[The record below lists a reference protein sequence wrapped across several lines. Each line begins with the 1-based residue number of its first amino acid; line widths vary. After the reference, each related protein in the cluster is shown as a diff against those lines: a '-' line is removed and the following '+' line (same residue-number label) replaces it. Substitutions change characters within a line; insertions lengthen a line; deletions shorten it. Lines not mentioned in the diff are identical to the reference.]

1 MSELLDTLLKDWLER
16 RAAAGRAPRP
26 DLEAA
31 AVITVAAHAVGELR
45 RLCDLWGL
53 RLNATPG
60 TGGWTVL
67 RIDGPALAVQGLA
80 EITARGGRR

>member
-1 MSELLDTLLKDWLER
+1 MSELLDMLLKDWLER

-53 RLNATPG
+53 RLDRPAHRRPG
-60 TGGWTVL
+60 
-67 RIDGPALAVQGLA
+67 
-80 EITARGGRR
+80 ARRAGAGRDHRARRASVT